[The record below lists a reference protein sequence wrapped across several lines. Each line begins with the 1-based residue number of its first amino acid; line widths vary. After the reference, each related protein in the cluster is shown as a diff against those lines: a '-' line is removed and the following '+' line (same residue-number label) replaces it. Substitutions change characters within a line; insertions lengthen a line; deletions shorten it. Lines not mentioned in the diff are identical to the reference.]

1 MTIGVIDYGA
11 GNMRSVTNA
20 LDALALVGRVV
31 ASAGDLDRCSRV
43 ILPGVG
49 HFAPAARRLADTGLD
64 DALRAAVERG
74 VPLLGVCLG
83 AQLLLAGSA
92 EAPDVPGLGI
102 INGSCDR
109 LTTTTVPHMG
119 WNAVTPRS
127 GAGLFDVNGD
137 PAYFYFAHSFV
148 CKPEDP
154 AVVAADTECD
164 GQRFCV
170 ALERGRVFGVQFHPE
185 KSAQAGLDLL
195 QRFATC

>member
-20 LDALALVGRVV
+20 LDALALVGHVV

-83 AQLLLAGSA
+83 RNCSWRA
-92 EAPDVPGLGI
+92 APKRPMFRDWE
-102 INGSCDR
+102 SS
-109 LTTTTVPHMG
+109 T
-119 WNAVTPRS
+119 
-127 GAGLFDVNGD
+127 GAAID
-137 PAYFYFAHSFV
+137 
-148 CKPEDP
+148 
-154 AVVAADTECD
+154 
-164 GQRFCV
+164 
-170 ALERGRVFGVQFHPE
+170 
-185 KSAQAGLDLL
+185 
-195 QRFATC
+195 